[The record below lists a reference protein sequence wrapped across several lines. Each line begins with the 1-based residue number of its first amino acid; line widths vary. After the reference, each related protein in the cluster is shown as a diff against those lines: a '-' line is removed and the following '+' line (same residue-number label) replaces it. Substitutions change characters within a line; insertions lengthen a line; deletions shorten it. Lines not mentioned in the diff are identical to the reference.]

1 MGNLSENVID
11 QTMHPLD
18 LVEEMIAMRDW
29 TQERTRRDQLFA
41 EISGRWCE
49 YHGVFNWVDEIGAL
63 QLTFAFDMHT
73 PPERRDS
80 VHELLAVLNERLG
93 IGHFDIGSE
102 DGLPAYRH
110 ALLLRGGALSAE
122 QIEDMVDIAVYEL
135 DRFYPA
141 FQYVVWGQHS
151 ARAAVSAIMFDTV
164 GEA

>member
-18 LVEEMIAMRDW
+18 LVEEMIARRDW